1 MKTRQFILVTL
12 LIAIALSSPAF
23 SKPQL
28 TGSVHQGKVMESL
41 NFKSKILDRQV
52 RYTIYLPPDYDISA
66 RRYPVVYLLHGATDD
81 ETTWI
86 RLGEVNSAAD
96 RAIASREIP
105 PMIIVMPDAE
115 LTWYIND
122 YQNEVRYEDM
132 FISEFIPFVDKTY
145 RTQTEKRYR
154 GISGLS
160 MGGSGSMILAM
171 RHPDLFGACAAFS
184 VGAWTDEEVMAMSKD
199 RYERFYAKLFG
210 PQLTGQARISDH
222 FKKYSPIHQAK
233 TLPEETLKSIHW
245 YIDCGD
251 DDFLYKGNAALHTI
265 LRNRKIPHEYRVRD
279 GAHNWT
285 YWRTG
290 IVDGLK
296 FIGKDFRGS

>member
-1 MKTRQFILVTL
+1 MKTHQFILVAL
-12 LIAIALSSPAF
+12 LIAVALSSLAF
-23 SKPQL
+23 PKQQQAD
-28 TGSVHQGKVMESL
+28 SVHQGKVTESL
-41 NFKSKILDRQV
+41 SFTSKILDREV
-52 RYTIYLPPDYDISA
+52 RYSIYLPPDYDISA

-86 RLGEVNSAAD
+86 RFGEVNSAAD
-96 RAIASREIP
+96 RAIASRQIP

-122 YQNEVRYEDM
+122 YQNKVRYEDM
-132 FISEFIPFVDKTY
+132 FISEFIPIIDKTY
-145 RTQTEKRYR
+145 RTQAQKRYR

-160 MGGSGSMILAM
+160 MGGYGSMTLAM
-171 RHPDLFGACAAFS
+171 RHPDLFTACAAFS
-184 VGAWTDEEVMAMSKD
+184 VGAWTDEEIMAMSD
-199 RYERFYAKLFG
+199 ERYEKYYAKLYG
-210 PQLTGQARISDH
+210 PQLTGRARISDH
-222 FKKYSPIHQAK
+222 YKKYSPIHQAE
-233 TLPEETLKSIHW
+233 TLPEKTLKDTHW

-251 DDFLYKGNAALHTI
+251 DDFLYKGNAALHII
-265 LRNRKIPHEYRVRD
+265 LRDRNIPHEYRVRD

-296 FIGKDFRGS
+296 FIGEDFRGS